1 MPRMSLARLA
11 VLFLVMA
18 PLAVASVALPTDAGE
33 WSRFRGPNGS
43 GVIEAKGL
51 PVAFGPESNVAWRTA
66 VPFGRS
72 SPAVGDRQ
80 IFLTGIEDDKL
91 VVVALDRQNGSESW
105 RRELDRGHT
114 AELHRAT
121 DSSTPSP
128 ATDGTNVYAFFH
140 EAGLVSYDATGKER
154 WRRSF
159 GPFRNFYSIA
169 ASPILSGDRLLMLC
183 DQAQDSF
190 LLALDK
196 DSGEELW
203 RRRRPARLEA
213 YTTPVLLADGS
224 IVVSGSRWIDVYDA
238 ATGQPLWALGG
249 VGTSPIS
256 SPVTDGDLLF
266 VNAIDHASEA
276 PPPFSQLAREHDSD
290 GNGELSRD
298 ELEGSWMKNHFAWI
312 NVDGKAGISAEDWRI
327 HSQEVVNDSWG
338 VFAIRLPGASGK
350 PEIVWNYRQN
360 VPYIPS
366 PLVQD
371 GVFFMVKDGIVSS
384 LDPVSGEL
392 LKRGR
397 INKGSPKVYASP
409 IAADGKL
416 FIATLDGLVAVLA
429 AAGEWEVLGLND
441 LGEEI
446 HATPAIADDRLLV
459 RTRGSLYAFAAPR
472 AEVATTGQ

>member
-1 MPRMSLARLA
+1 
-11 VLFLVMA
+11 MA
-18 PLAVASVALPTDAGE
+18 LTAPPAEAGD

-51 PVAFGPESNVAWRTA
+51 PAAFGPESNVAWRTE

-80 IFLTGIEDDKL
+80 IFLTGIEGDKL
-91 VVVALDRQNGSESW
+91 VIVALDRKDGRQSW
-105 RRELDRGHT
+105 RRELERGHT

-128 ATDGTNVYAFFH
+128 VTDGTNVYAFFH
-140 EAGLVSYDATGKER
+140 EAGLVSFDAAGKER
-154 WRRSF
+154 WRRPL
-159 GPFRNFYSIA
+159 GPFRNFYGIA
-169 ASPILSGDRLLMLC
+169 ASPILAGDRLLMLC

-203 RRRRPARLEA
+203 RRGRPARLEA
-213 YTTPVLLADGS
+213 YTTPLLLADGT
-224 IVVSGSRWIDVYDA
+224 VLVLGSRWVDAYDP
-238 ATGQPLWALGG
+238 ATGEPLWALGG
-249 VGTSPIS
+249 VGTSPIT

-266 VNAIDHASEA
+266 VTAIDHASEA
-276 PPPFSQLAREHDSD
+276 PPPFSQLAGEHDAN
-290 GNGELSRD
+290 GNGELSRE

-312 NVDGKAGISAEDWRI
+312 NVDGKDGISKEDWRI
-327 HSQEVVNDSWG
+327 HTQEVVNDSWG
-338 VFAIRLPGASGK
+338 VFAIRLPGAGAK
-350 PEIVWNYRQN
+350 PEIVWNYRHN

-366 PLVQD
+366 PLVHD
-371 GVFFMVKDGIVSS
+371 GVFYMVDDGIVTS
-384 LDPVSGEL
+384 LDPATGEL
-392 LKRGR
+392 HKRGR
-397 INKGSPKVYASP
+397 LNKGSPKVYASP

-416 FIATLDGLVAVLA
+416 FVATVDGQVAVLA
-429 AAGEWEVLGLND
+429 PGPEWEVLGLND

-459 RTRGSLYAFAAPR
+459 RTRGSLYAFAAPP
-472 AEVATTGQ
+472 AETTPKVTGQ